1 MEDMFEMHQ
10 EVQRATV
17 ILEQNAF
24 TIAFPA
30 PNMIMKSWIAEPF
43 PQELAEVR
51 RAYRNALDSGRQARS
66 KAGSGGGE
74 YIDYWIGRLD
84 FGIAYLDC
92 IESLRKA
99 ALADSAGEGDEALR
113 QTQAAVDHCRVGTKA
128 YAAIVQDQSDIGA
141 IAVMNEHVYRPLKA
155 KVKELAGA

>member
-1 MEDMFEMHQ
+1 M
-10 EVQRATV
+10 
-17 ILEQNAF
+17 
-24 TIAFPA
+24 
-30 PNMIMKSWIAEPF
+30 
-43 PQELAEVR
+43 
-51 RAYRNALDSGRQARS
+51 
-66 KAGSGGGE
+66 GSGGGE

-92 IESLRKA
+92 IESLRNA

-113 QTQAAVDHCRVGTKA
+113 QTQAAVDHCRAGTVSLRRDSA
-128 YAAIVQDQSDIGA
+128 RPVRHRA